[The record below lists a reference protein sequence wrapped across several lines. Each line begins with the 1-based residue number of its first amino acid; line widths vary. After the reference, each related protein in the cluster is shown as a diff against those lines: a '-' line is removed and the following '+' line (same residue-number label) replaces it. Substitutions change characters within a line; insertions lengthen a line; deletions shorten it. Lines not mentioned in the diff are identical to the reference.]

1 MRIRMMVGVT
11 VGVMVRVRV
20 TVMRKVKLVAR
31 VGLMGN
37 W

>member
-1 MRIRMMVGVT
+1 MRVGVT
-11 VGVMVRVRV
+11 VGAMVRVTV
-20 TVMRKVKLVAR
+20 TVMRKVKVVAR